1 MNDRLS
7 TKKLGLW
14 QRIKRLALTDV
25 RALARGLNA
34 DDLVQMERLLVEADF
49 GVPATIELVNH
60 LETLVRKGK
69 VKTEADLRVALIERL
84 TEVLTGPG
92 NPGTIAP

>member
-34 DDLVQMERLLVEADF
+34 DDLTQIERLLVEADF
-49 GVPATIELVNH
+49 GVPATVDLVGF
-60 LETLVRKGK
+60 LETQVRKGK
-69 VKTEADLRVALIERL
+69 LRLRPICMLPSSSA
-84 TEVLTGPG
+84 
-92 NPGTIAP
+92 